1 MNGINLLPWREE
13 KRIARDRR
21 MGVTA
26 VAIWLICAGVVFAG
40 FSFLKSEQ
48 DNQKKRNQFLT
59 VEIRK
64 LDKKIKEIEKLRE
77 RKANLISRMEVI
89 QSLQRQRTQVIHLFD
104 DLVHK
109 LPDGVYF
116 NTMQKKGK
124 QFSFTGTAQ
133 SNARVSNLMDRL
145 ESSDWYANP
154 WLKVINVK
162 PAQGVRLSQFQLR
175 VSQQTPK
182 KKKAGG

>member
-1 MNGINLLPWREE
+1 MSGINLLPWREE
-13 KRIARDRR
+13 IRRVRDRR
-21 MGVTA
+21 MVIAA
-26 VAIWLICAGVVFAG
+26 VAIWLICASIVFAG
-40 FSFLKSEQ
+40 FSYLQAEQ
-48 DNQKKRNQFLT
+48 EYQKKRNQYLT
-59 VEIRK
+59 MEISK
-64 LDKKIKEIEKLRE
+64 LNKKIKEIEKLRS

-89 QSLQRQRTQVIHLFD
+89 QGLQRQRTQVIHLFD
-104 DLVHK
+104 DLVNK

-116 NTMQKKGK
+116 NTMQKKGR

-145 ESSDWYANP
+145 ESSAWFANP